1 MGNILLAFVLNIVLL
16 VMIKY
21 FGFCGLL
28 LFEDNQFRNER
39 NTNLQAIRAP
49 LKQLVSGTPFLRI
62 VRALPRPSPGPGIS
76 SN

>member
-39 NTNLQAIRAP
+39 KTNL
-49 LKQLVSGTPFLRI
+49 
-62 VRALPRPSPGPGIS
+62 
-76 SN
+76 

>member
-21 FGFCGLL
+21 FGFRGLL

-39 NTNLQAIRAP
+39 NTNL
-49 LKQLVSGTPFLRI
+49 
-62 VRALPRPSPGPGIS
+62 
-76 SN
+76 

>member
-28 LFEDNQFRNER
+28 LFDDNRNER
-39 NTNLQAIRAP
+39 NTNL
-49 LKQLVSGTPFLRI
+49 
-62 VRALPRPSPGPGIS
+62 
-76 SN
+76 